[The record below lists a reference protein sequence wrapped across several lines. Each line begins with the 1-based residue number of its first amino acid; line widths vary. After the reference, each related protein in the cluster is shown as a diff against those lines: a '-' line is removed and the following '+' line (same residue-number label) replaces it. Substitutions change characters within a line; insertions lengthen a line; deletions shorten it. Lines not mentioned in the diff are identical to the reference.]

1 MSETFETGIAEA
13 ALPRSDASPPLAG
26 VRVLDVAQVLAGPYC
41 AMLLGDLGCD
51 VIKIEPPGTGDSSR
65 HSLGTPGPSGE
76 SSAFLAA
83 NRNKRS
89 VCLNLKHPAGV
100 DVFRRLAEDAD
111 VVVEN
116 YRPGTAKRL
125 GIDYESLRPINPRL
139 VYGAISGFGSTGPYA
154 DRGGYDIVAQGMA
167 GIMSVTGAPGGAPAK
182 AGVPLT
188 DIGAAMLAAVAIL
201 GALLTRTITGEGRYV
216 ETSLFEAG
224 IAYAVWEATELWSS
238 GKVPRALGSAHRM
251 SAPYQAIRTSDGYIT
266 IGANNDKLWRAAA
279 EVFGHPEWTEHPLFS
294 TNSHRLENREALISL
309 IEGVTVAEPSALWL
323 DALLVAG
330 VPAGPVYDYAQV
342 FEDPQTIAREMVL
355 EVVHPQAGVAKML
368 GIPWKESDGASGVRR
383 PPPTLGEHTTEV
395 LTEIGFDSE
404 EISHMRQGGAVA

>member
-1 MSETFETGIAEA
+1 MTDTKLDDA
-13 ALPRSDASPPLAG
+13 ALAQPEDPPLAG
-26 VRVLDVAQVLAGPYC
+26 IRVLDVAQVLAGPYC

-51 VIKIEPPGTGDSSR
+51 VIKVEPPGIGDASR
-65 HSLGTPGPSGE
+65 HSLGPPGPSGE

-100 DVFRRLAEDAD
+100 QAFRRLADSAD

-116 YRPGTAKRL
+116 YRPGTTKRL
-125 GIDYESLRPINPRL
+125 GIDYESLRTSNPRL
-139 VYGAISGFGSTGPYA
+139 VYAAISGFGSTGPYA

-167 GIMSVTGAPGGAPAK
+167 GIMSVTGAPGGPPAK

-201 GALLTRTITGEGRYV
+201 GALLARTITGEGRYV

-224 IAYAVWEATELWSS
+224 IAYGVWEATELWSS
-238 GKVPRALGSAHRM
+238 GQVPRALGSAHRM
-251 SAPYQAIRTSDGYIT
+251 SAPYQAIRTQDGYIT

-279 EVFGHPEWTEHPLFS
+279 GVFGHPEWTDDPRFS
-294 TNSHRLENREALISL
+294 TNGKRLVNREPLISL
-309 IEGVTVAEPSALWL
+309 IEAVTVTAPSQRWL

-342 FEDPQTIAREMVL
+342 FEDPQTIARDMVV
-355 EVVHPQAGVAKML
+355 EATHPQAGLVRML
-368 GIPWKESDGASGVRR
+368 GTPWKASAGDAAVRR
-383 PPPTLGEHTTEV
+383 PPPMLGEHTTEV
-395 LTEIGFDSE
+395 LTEVGFDGD
-404 EISHMRQGGAVA
+404 EISHLREGGAVA